1 MPSATAATG
10 APARGRPP
18 VRATWPRALVIALVL
33 VAAFVVAKSCQQSQ
47 VRVTKERAIATA
59 KREVDFTPRLTNVR
73 LLRQGLSSKPFWFVN
88 LSVPGRDADQPRR
101 LSVVKID
108 ANTGKVEDVDR
119 QR

>member
-1 MPSATAATG
+1 
-10 APARGRPP
+10 
-18 VRATWPRALVIALVL
+18 VRATWPRVIVIALVL

-47 VRVTKERAIATA
+47 VRVTKEQAIATA
-59 KREVDFTPRLTNVR
+59 KREVDFTPQIANVR

-88 LSVPGRDADQPRR
+88 LSVSAPDADQPRR